1 MTLPVTLSHRR
12 SSAAGRSTDGAS
24 FPDNLL
30 TEEILHELPE
40 DQRLCPVDGKP
51 MPAIRY
57 EISEQLDYEPSKLK
71 RIVHKRAVYA
81 CPARHDEAVLIT
93 APKPPEAVE
102 KCLAAPGLLAGVVVG
117 KFGEATERRRA
128 IARMMS
134 AKAVVEHRYR
144 MEDIL
149 SRGGVNWNRST
160 LYDWMSAVADV
171 LRPLHELMKQ
181 RVLQSHIIQTDDT
194 SVKLIDPLAD
204 GGSRTARFWAYLGD
218 NDHPDEVYD
227 FTVSRERHGPHD
239 FLRDYSGYLQADAY
253 GGYDGVYLKSGGT
266 IKEVACWAHC
276 RRYWFKAR
284 EEDPARGL
292 HALAII
298 LRLYEVERAT
308 REMQASVRQ
317 QQREEHSRPLLADL
331 KSWLDAEVFLP
342 KSLSG
347 KAATYTRNQWEALNR
362 YVENGHLSIDNN
374 AAERAMKPVAIGR
387 KYWMFVGSLQ
397 AGRRAAVLMSLIAS
411 CKRNFAEPWWP
422 VAWLRDVLLQLPL
435 SADPATLLPDV
446 WLPTHPQHRWTIA
459 DRRKLEREAKPEKQ
473 PL

>member
-1 MTLPVTLSHRR
+1 
-12 SSAAGRSTDGAS
+12 
-24 FPDNLL
+24 
-30 TEEILHELPE
+30 
-40 DQRLCPVDGKP
+40 
-51 MPAIRY
+51 
-57 EISEQLDYEPSKLK
+57 
-71 RIVHKRAVYA
+71 
-81 CPARHDEAVLIT
+81 
-93 APKPPEAVE
+93 
-102 KCLAAPGLLAGVVVG
+102 
-117 KFGEATERRRA
+117 
-128 IARMMS
+128 
-134 AKAVVEHRYR
+134 

-149 SRGGVNWNRST
+149 SRGGVNLNRST

-204 GGSRTARFWAYLGD
+204 GGSRTARFWAYPGD
-218 NDHPDEVYD
+218 NDHPYGVYD
-227 FTVSRERHGPHD
+227 FTVSRERHGPQD

-284 EEDPARGL
+284 EEDPARAH

-298 LRLYEVERAT
+298 SRLYEVERAT
-308 REMQASVRQ
+308 RDHDASARQ
-317 QQREEHSRPLLADL
+317 RQREEHSRPLLAGL

-374 AAERAMKPVAIGR
+374 AAEPR
-387 KYWMFVGSLQ
+387 
-397 AGRRAAVLMSLIAS
+397 
-411 CKRNFAEPWWP
+411 
-422 VAWLRDVLLQLPL
+422 
-435 SADPATLLPDV
+435 
-446 WLPTHPQHRWTIA
+446 
-459 DRRKLEREAKPEKQ
+459 
-473 PL
+473 